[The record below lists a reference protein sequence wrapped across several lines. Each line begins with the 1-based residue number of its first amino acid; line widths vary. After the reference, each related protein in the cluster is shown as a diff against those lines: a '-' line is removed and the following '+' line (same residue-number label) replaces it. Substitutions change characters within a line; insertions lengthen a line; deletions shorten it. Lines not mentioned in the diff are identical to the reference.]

1 MNMLKQPFL
10 TNILQ
15 ITFSLA
21 ANIIITIILN
31 ITNW

>member
-15 ITFSLA
+15 IIFSLA